1 MKKIRYN
8 FEYIYTNIKKENNKF
23 QEKFH
28 CKKMLIKKKKQK
40 LITNCKLLY
49 I

>member
-40 LITNCKLLY
+40 LITNFKLLY